1 MLIPRVNSGHNIN
14 LTPGIYTVIVESVS
28 GTEQVSSNLEHVT
41 VMNSKVVC
49 CIRQS
54 FNALII
60 ILMQDHLLH
69 MSQQAWRENVSH
81 IQL

>member
-1 MLIPRVNSGHNIN
+1 MLIPRVHSGHNVS
-14 LTPGIYTVIVESVS
+14 LTPGIYTVTIESVS
-28 GTEQVSSNLEHVT
+28 GTEQVSSNLEHVI

-60 ILMQDHLLH
+60 HMQDHLLH
-69 MSQQAWRENVSH
+69 MSQQTWRESVLH
-81 IQL
+81 IEL